1 MSRFVTALAAAAL
14 ACAVALPASAATPV
28 TFNLGGANKTFATG
42 AAMTQT
48 QGGLTI
54 SATGYSFAASPAT
67 FQSLM
72 NGLDATTVLSS
83 LTPKQIRREA
93 TGIGVCWPGEAGN
106 QCNQVD
112 ADGTNEL
119 LRIVVSEGVSL
130 FTATFDRVDNNDTL
144 KLYGVTLDGKLEHLG
159 YGGIFD
165 GPGTTMG
172 ITGAGGGAWLSGSGD
187 DQVYK
192 VTLNTGRYKEFWF
205 GNNNDSADGY
215 RLDSISVAAVPEPG
229 TWALMIAGFGLTGAT
244 LRRRRMALATA
255 A

>member
-1 MSRFVTALAAAAL
+1 MFRFATFAAATAAAL
-14 ACAVALPASAATPV
+14 ALAAPASAAV

-42 AAMTQT
+42 EAMTQT
-48 QGGLTI
+48 QSGITI
-54 SATGYSFAASPAT
+54 AATGYSFAGSPAS

-72 NGLDATTVLSS
+72 DGVDAATVLST
-83 LTPKQIRREA
+83 LTAKQIRREA

-112 ADGTNEL
+112 ADGTNEI
-119 LRIVVSEGVSL
+119 LRIVVSEGVSM
-130 FTATFDRVDNNDTL
+130 FTATFDRVDSNDTL
-144 KLYGVTLDGKLEHLG
+144 KLYGVTMDGTLQHLG

-172 ITGAGGGAWLSGSGD
+172 VTGAGGGAWVSGTGD
-187 DQVYK
+187 DQVYT
-192 VTLNTGRYKEFWF
+192 VTLNTGAYKEFWF

-215 RLDSISVAAVPEPG
+215 RLDSVSVAPVPEPA
-229 TWALMIAGFGLTGAT
+229 TWALLIAGFGLTGSV
-244 LRRRRMALATA
+244 LRRRRLAFATA

>member
-1 MSRFVTALAAAAL
+1 MFRFATFAAATAAAL
-14 ACAVALPASAATPV
+14 ALAAPASAAA

-42 AAMTQT
+42 EAMTQT
-48 QGGLTI
+48 QSGVTI
-54 SATGYSFAASPAT
+54 SATGYSFAGSPAS

-72 NGLDATTVLSS
+72 DGVDATTVLST
-83 LTPKQIRREA
+83 LTAKQIRREA

-119 LRIVVSEGVSL
+119 LRIVVSEGVSM

-144 KLYGVTLDGKLEHLG
+144 KLYGVDMDGKLHHLG

-172 ITGAGGGAWLSGSGD
+172 ITGAGGGSWVSGTGE
-187 DQVYK
+187 DQVYQ
-192 VTLNTGRYKEFWF
+192 VTLNTGAYKEFWF

-215 RLDSISVAAVPEPG
+215 RLDAISLAPVPEPA
-229 TWALMIAGFGLTGAT
+229 TWALMISGFGLAGST
-244 LRRRRMALATA
+244 LRRRRLALA
-255 A
+255 